1 MHGDRLVGFNCR
13 VSDCCCFCCFVVVVV
28 VVVVVSVVAGRV
40 QRHMT
45 SPDFGADS
53 APRGQSAQARRD

>member
-13 VSDCCCFCCFVVVVV
+13 VSDCCCFCCF